1 MCVVHKST
9 RQLCCCSSH
18 LLHLPRWDWQVEALC
33 VYWLPAAVET
43 LQDVWCRAVRRRLV
57 LLRDVKEDFPAVG
70 SRCPALLISC
80 TFTTC
85 RQQPAVQV
93 QLGAFGF
100 SAVLFQFSWSTGWV
114 FSNEDNNVSLLSPCF
129 NVFKTISANWSKK
142 KTVLFIFQE
151 PPEYMLVLWHPLSAE
166 RTHKSVSRWRDLRSN
181 WNACSPS
188 LKEPSHDSMQHAH
201 GIETLKKMI
210 IKKIWKS
217 FNIFNGEEEILF
229 GWNN

>member
-1 MCVVHKST
+1 MCVVHIST
-9 RQLCCCSSH
+9 RQLCRCSSH
-18 LLHLPRWDWQVEALC
+18 LLHLRRWDWQVEALC

-43 LQDVWCRAVRRRLV
+43 LQDVWCSDVRRRLV

-142 KTVLFIFQE
+142 KMCCLFFKSHLNTCLYSGIH
-151 PPEYMLVLWHPLSAE
+151 LVLKGHINLFPG
-166 RTHKSVSRWRDLRSN
+166 WRDLRSN

-201 GIETLKKMI
+201 GIETLKKMK
-210 IKKIWKS
+210 IKKNLKS